1 MYVCISVQIA
11 KVYIVSGLSKH
22 LAIAATGLVGVGLN
36 LHHPIARAGVILHQP
51 IQLQQ
56 PAAADSSN
64 WIGWCRFK
72 PTPPSSLVGVGL
84 NLHHPI
90 CLYIIISGISLTTT
104 NISVHIFT
112 LPN

>member
-1 MYVCISVQIA
+1 MSPSFGERFPFYT
-11 KVYIVSGLSKH
+11 YGLNKH

-84 NLHHPI
+84 NLHHPAAW
-90 CLYIIISGISLTTT
+90 L
-104 NISVHIFT
+104 VQV
-112 LPN
+112 

>member
-1 MYVCISVQIA
+1 MCMCISVQIA

-51 IQLQQ
+51 IARAGVILHQPIQLQQ

-64 WIGWCRFK
+64 VVVC
-72 PTPPSSLVGVGL
+72 TAGL
-84 NLHHPI
+84 A
-90 CLYIIISGISLTTT
+90 
-104 NISVHIFT
+104 
-112 LPN
+112 